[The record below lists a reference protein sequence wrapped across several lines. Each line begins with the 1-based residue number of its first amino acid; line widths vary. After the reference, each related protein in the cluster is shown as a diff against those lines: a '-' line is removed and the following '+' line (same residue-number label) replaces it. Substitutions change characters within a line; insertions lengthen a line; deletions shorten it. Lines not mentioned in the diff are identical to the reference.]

1 MPSPFGLDP
10 LALSPGKL
18 GAFELTLRDRLVLQA
33 IQQARRRQRG
43 GQLPLPGPSLVEPLW
58 PFGLFGQTPQDLK
71 AKSGSRPF
79 HLPSQPNPSLRDLLT
94 SLLQGG
100 QFGI

>member
-1 MPSPFGLDP
+1 MPSKFGLDP

-18 GAFELTLRDRLVLQA
+18 GAFPLTLRERLIMQA
-33 IQQARRRQRG
+33 LQQARRRRQG
-43 GQLPLPGPSLVEPLW
+43 APLPSPSLVEPLW
-58 PFGLFGQTPQDLK
+58 PFGLFGQTPQDIK
-71 AKSGSRPF
+71 AKSGSLPF
-79 HLPSQPNPSLRDLLT
+79 HLPSQPKSSLRDLLT

>member
-1 MPSPFGLDP
+1 MPQPFDLDP
-10 LALSPGKL
+10 LALSLGKL
-18 GAFELTLRDRLVLQA
+18 GAFEPTLRERLIMQA
-33 IQQARRRQRG
+33 IQQARRRKQG

-58 PFGLFGQTPQDLK
+58 PFGLFGETLQDLK
-71 AKSGSRPF
+71 AKSGSQPF
-79 HLPSQPNPSLRDLLT
+79 HLPSQPKSSLRDLLT

>member
-1 MPSPFGLDP
+1 MPSPFDLDP

-18 GAFELTLRDRLVLQA
+18 GAFPFTLRERLIMQA

-43 GQLPLPGPSLVEPLW
+43 APLPSPSLVEPLW
-58 PFGLFGQTPQDLK
+58 PFGLYGQTLQDLN
-71 AKSGSRPF
+71 AKTGSQPF
-79 HLPSQPNPSLRDLLT
+79 HLPSQPKSSLRDLLT

>member
-1 MPSPFGLDP
+1 MPQPFDLDP
-10 LALSPGKL
+10 LALSLGKL
-18 GAFELTLRDRLVLQA
+18 GAFEPTLRERLIMQALQR
-33 IQQARRRQRG
+33 ARRRRQG
-43 GQLPLPGPSLVEPLW
+43 APLPSPSLVEPLL
-58 PFGLFGQTPQDLK
+58 PFGLFGETFQDLN
-71 AKSGSRPF
+71 AKTGSRPF

>member
-1 MPSPFGLDP
+1 MPQPFGLDP

-18 GAFELTLRDRLVLQA
+18 GAFPLTLRERLIMQA
-33 IQQARRRQRG
+33 IQEARRRRRG
-43 GQLPLPGPSLVEPLW
+43 GQLPLPSPSLVEPLL
-58 PFGLFGQTPQDLK
+58 PFGLFGETFQDLK
-71 AKSGSRPF
+71 AKTGSQPF

>member
-1 MPSPFGLDP
+1 MPQPFDLDP
-10 LALSPGKL
+10 LALSLGKL
-18 GAFELTLRDRLVLQA
+18 GLSPLTLRERLMMQA
-33 IQQARRRQRG
+33 FQRARRRGQG
-43 GQLPLPGPSLVEPLW
+43 GQLPLPSPSLVEPLL
-58 PFGLFGQTPQDLK
+58 PFGLFGEQFQDLN
-71 AKSGSRPF
+71 AKTGSLPF

>member
-1 MPSPFGLDP
+1 MPLPFGLDP
-10 LALSPGKL
+10 LALSLGKL
-18 GAFELTLRDRLVLQA
+18 GASQPTLRERLIMQA
-33 IQQARRRQRG
+33 LQQARRRRRG

-71 AKSGSRPF
+71 AKSGSQPF